1 MPLFPLTNP
10 YLNIFPFFT
19 VGGGGYWFFDHAT
32 WNGITFADLLF
43 PWFVWIMGAAMPFA
57 MAAAEKKKE
66 PRWKMMLSLIRRS
79 LTLAAL
85 GMFLNNGHYI
95 NYWRLPGVLQ
105 RFGFAYFVIGSMY
118 IFMPKF
124 TAKKERPLLAESSSE
139 ADMNMNA
146 DYDTT
151 GSHPPTLPEQDP
163 LVAASIND
171 HRSDLEGGA
180 IGNRRHSR
188 PVPRQTRSRLPSCC
202 GDHFTD
208 IYPHILEYL
217 FIGVLIL
224 AWFLITFLMPVP
236 GCPTGYL
243 GPGGSTGHFN
253 CTGGAAG
260 YIDKKVFTLRHIYD
274 GPTCS
279 PQGPGDIP
287 TNYGCGP
294 YDPEGLLGNL
304 TSIFLCYLGL
314 QAGRIMKTYQ
324 THRARFVRLLIHG
337 LIWAAIGTGLCG
349 ASQNAG
355 IVPLNKNLWSFSFVA
370 LLGGLAY
377 WLLAL
382 FFLLIDWIRI
392 WKGAP
397 FTYVGMNSI
406 VVYMGHE
413 ILQEFFPFS
422 WSWRQPG
429 TCAGEYTDHWTKMT
443 SDLAGAAIWL
453 LIAYVLFRKKIF
465 IRV

>member
-1 MPLFPLTNP
+1 
-10 YLNIFPFFT
+10 
-19 VGGGGYWFFDHAT
+19 
-32 WNGITFADLLF
+32 
-43 PWFVWIMGAAMPFA
+43 MPFA
-57 MAAAEKKKE
+57 MAAVEKKKE
-66 PRWKMMLSLIRRS
+66 PRLKTFLSLTRRS

-105 RFGFAYFVIGSMY
+105 RFGLAYFVIGSMY

-139 ADMNMNA
+139 ADMNMNT
-146 DYDTT
+146 DYDTV
-151 GSHPPTLPEQDP
+151 GSGVSTSHEEPHGP
-163 LVAASIND
+163 SINE
-171 HRSDLEGGA
+171 HRSDVEG
-180 IGNRRHSR
+180 GNRRISR
-188 PVPRQTRSRLPSCC
+188 RRRGGTRLPSCC
-202 GDHFTD
+202 VDHFTD
-208 IYPHILEYL
+208 IYPHVLEYVFVGL
-217 FIGVLIL
+217 LVL
-224 AWFLITFLMPVP
+224 AWFLITFLLPVP

-243 GPGGSTGHFN
+243 GPGGATGNVN

-260 YIDKKVFTLRHIYD
+260 YIDTKVFTLRHIYD
-274 GPTCS
+274 QPTCQ

-287 TNYGCGP
+287 TNYGCAA

-324 THRARFVRLLIHG
+324 THRARFIRLAIHG
-337 LIWAAIGTGLCG
+337 LVWAAVGTGLCG
-349 ASQNAG
+349 ASQNNG
-355 IVPLNKNLWSFSFVA
+355 VVPLNKNLWSFSFVA

-406 VVYMGHE
+406 VVYLGHE
-413 ILQEFFPFS
+413 ILSEFFPFS

-453 LIAYVLFRKKIF
+453 LIAYVLFRKKVF